1 MDWKKGGKIH
11 KSLELLKYKGMEIIS
26 ERHSNFIDEDSK
38 AMELSSPWRLMINVG
53 LMLGIVYL

>member
-1 MDWKKGGKIH
+1 
-11 KSLELLKYKGMEIIS
+11 MEIIS